1 MVTIDGRFGSAGGG
15 GMKRGDAPRSGSAA
29 ADFGRSPRGGA
40 VNVDSAPTT
49 VAIIAPTR
57 LCRDGLATA
66 LGDGQG
72 LRVVAAISD
81 RRDDVLGLAGLRRA
95 VIVVDAAAGLAATL
109 PLLRSI
115 LVQCRIVVF
124 GLGCDEDVLVC
135 ARHDVAGYL
144 DRAAGI
150 DELTSSIARVSSG
163 ELVCP
168 PSVTSVLIRQV
179 GTSPAV
185 ELAPRRLTPRELEI
199 IALLD
204 EGLSNKQIAVRLQ
217 IEVATVK
224 NHVHNVLD
232 KLDVKR
238 RSQAARRC
246 REAGDGLAFAY
257 ELARSKGR
265 STAGTRGLDLDPV

>member
-1 MVTIDGRFGSAGGG
+1 LVTIDGRFSSAGGVG
-15 GMKRGDAPRSGSAA
+15 TERADAPTSGLTAA
-29 ADFGRSPRGGA
+29 GSGGSPRGPIT
-40 VNVDSAPTT
+40 VDAAPTT

-66 LGDGQG
+66 LADGET

-81 RRDDVLGLAGLRRA
+81 RRDQLLGLAGLRRA

-115 LVQCRIVVF
+115 LVECRIVVF
-124 GLGCDEDVLVC
+124 GLDCDEDVLVC

-150 DELTSSIARVSSG
+150 DELTSAIERVSGG

-179 GTSPAV
+179 GTSPAI
-185 ELAPRRLTPRELEI
+185 EPAPRRLTPRELEI
-199 IALLD
+199 IALLE
-204 EGLSNKQIAVRLQ
+204 EGLSNKQIAARLQ

-224 NHVHNVLD
+224 NHVHNVLE

-246 REAGDGLAFAY
+246 REAADGLAFSY
-257 ELARSKGR
+257 ELARNKSR
-265 STAGTRGLDLDPV
+265 SSAVTRGLDLDPV

>member
-1 MVTIDGRFGSAGGG
+1 VGTTDGMFSSMKGGACE
-15 GMKRGDAPRSGSAA
+15 RGKLTATDV
-29 ADFGRSPRGGA
+29 GRSPRGSEVAGG
-40 VNVDSAPTT
+40 APTS

-66 LGDGQG
+66 LGEAGS

-81 RRDDVLGLAGLRRA
+81 RRDDLLGLTGLRRA
-95 VIVVDAAAGLAATL
+95 VIVVDAAAGLTTTL
-109 PLLRSI
+109 PVLRSI
-115 LVQCRIVVF
+115 LVECRIVVF
-124 GLGCDEDVLVC
+124 GLGSDDDVLAC

-150 DELTSSIARVSSG
+150 DELFSAIERVSSG

-179 GTSPAV
+179 GTSAAV
-185 ELAPRRLTPRELEI
+185 EPTPRRLTPRELEI
-199 IALLD
+199 IALLE
-204 EGLSNKQIAVRLQ
+204 EGLSNKQIATQLQ

-246 REAGDGLAFAY
+246 RESDAGLAFSY

-265 STAGTRGLDLDPV
+265 SAAGTRRLDLDPV